1 MKFNLIGTVYTW
13 INDDLNH
20 TFEKLDRF
28 LVSSEWEEQYQ
39 MSIVTTLDIGLS
51 DHAPLILDT
60 GKTTPRN
67 VPFRFENAWT
77 KRGGFF
83 ELVKSISEAPVM
95 EVNVLMYEKLN

>member
-39 MSIVTTLDIGLS
+39 MSIVTTLDRGLS

-67 VPFRFENAWT
+67 VPFWFEKT
-77 KRGGFF
+77 TPR
-83 ELVKSISEAPVM
+83 
-95 EVNVLMYEKLN
+95 NVPFLKKK